1 MKIALCF
8 AGQPRFINLMNF
20 GNLTDGHDVT
30 TYAHFWWDDEYR
42 GDMFAWNSELKY
54 PDDYDPIDHF
64 EQRMKPKQLV
74 WEKYPKFDMSPYK
87 MVSQMEFPLSD
98 DIVRQSIY

>member
-64 EQRMKPKQLV
+64 EHRMNPKKLV

-87 MVSQMEFPLSD
+87 MAVSYTHLRAHET
-98 DIVRQSIY
+98 

>member
-54 PDDYDPIDHF
+54 PDDYDPIHHF
-64 EQRMKPKQLV
+64 EQRM
-74 WEKYPKFDMSPYK
+74 
-87 MVSQMEFPLSD
+87 
-98 DIVRQSIY
+98 RQSCGRSVHVSKANTRSYSLYPLLSEYMVLYQ

>member
-20 GNLTDGHDVT
+20 GNLTNGHDVT

-64 EQRMKPKQLV
+64 EQKMQSLKQHSL
-74 WEKYPKFDMSPYK
+74 E
-87 MVSQMEFPLSD
+87 LSSKVFHLLT
-98 DIVRQSIY
+98 IYEEEQHRQDYRQRLSL

>member
-64 EQRMKPKQLV
+64 EQRMKPVRL
-74 WEKYPKFDMSPYK
+74 KYTDEVLTRNAKWPSFHASK
-87 MVSQMEFPLSD
+87 
-98 DIVRQSIY
+98 IQSLEESHN

>member
-54 PDDYDPIDHF
+54 PDDYDPIHHF
-64 EQRMKPKQLV
+64 EQKNETKTISLG
-74 WEKYPKFDMSPYK
+74 E
-87 MVSQMEFPLSD
+87 VSK
-98 DIVRQSIY
+98 V